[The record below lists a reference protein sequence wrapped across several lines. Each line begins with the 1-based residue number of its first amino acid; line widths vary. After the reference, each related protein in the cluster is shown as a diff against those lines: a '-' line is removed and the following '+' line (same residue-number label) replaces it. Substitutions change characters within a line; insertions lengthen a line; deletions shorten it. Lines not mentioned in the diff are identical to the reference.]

1 MRITKRQLKKIIR
14 EQLSSN
20 NSGDY
25 LKYTIKKE
33 ISNIFETYMKKKG
46 FGPSD
51 KIEYNADWVNFTWDV
66 SDDSHWHKKFQELA
80 KEIDKFW
87 SWLRVQSSSFD
98 YLRWYDADD
107 EEKNKINTLHCRM

>member
-1 MRITKRQLKKIIR
+1 MIQ

-20 NSGDY
+20 ESPTAPGDY
-25 LKYTIKKE
+25 FKYTIKKE
-33 ISNIFETYMKKKG
+33 IANIFEIHMKKKG
-46 FGPSD
+46 FGPDD
-51 KIEYNADWVNFTWDV
+51 KIEYNTDWTNFTWDV
-66 SDDSHWHKKFQELA
+66 LNDNRGRKKFLELA

-107 EEKNKINTLHCRM
+107 EEKNKTNTLHCRI